1 MSERKKLFENY
12 EEIPINLIQKASWN
26 YKEENESLSEK
37 LQTNLKK
44 NGQVE
49 NIIVRELEGGGL
61 EVLNGNHRIDAMKAV
76 GFETVVACNK
86 GMISDT
92 EAQRI
97 AIETNETSFPTDM
110 VKISS
115 LAMELANPFDIE
127 DLLQTLPYNK
137 HDFEGFGIL
146 SKFDWNESVKK
157 EESDRAKKKVVGCP
171 NCGKS
176 VELD

>member
-1 MSERKKLFENY
+1 M
-12 EEIPINLIQKASWN
+12 
-26 YKEENESLSEK
+26 
-37 LQTNLKK
+37 
-44 NGQVE
+44 
-49 NIIVRELEGGGL
+49 
-61 EVLNGNHRIDAMKAV
+61 NGNHRIDAMKPV
-76 GFETVVACNK
+76 GFETLVACNK

-115 LAMELANPFDIE
+115 LAMELANSFDIE